1 MAQAKRGERVLYT
14 PSEHTQKEKFK
25 KLNAPKDYFGEV
37 TQENEDSVDI
47 TVYDNGAMVFVKNIK
62 HSSKAE
68 KGKSKYD
75 LIPAAK

>member
-1 MAQAKRGERVLYT
+1 MNAKRGERVMFT
-14 PSEHTQKEKFK
+14 PSDNTRKEKFK
-25 KLNAPKDYFGEV
+25 KVSPQKDYFAEV
-37 TQENEDSVDI
+37 TQENEDSVDL

-75 LIPAAK
+75 LIEAKK